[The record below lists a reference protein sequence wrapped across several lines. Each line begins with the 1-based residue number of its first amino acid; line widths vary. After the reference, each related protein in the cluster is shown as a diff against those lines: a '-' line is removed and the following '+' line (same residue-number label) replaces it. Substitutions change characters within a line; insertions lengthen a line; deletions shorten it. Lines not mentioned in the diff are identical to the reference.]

1 MNPSAEYN
9 FKPKDF
15 FILTDVGKTVSTS
28 NIRR

>member
-15 FILTDVGKTVSTS
+15 FFFIDVG
-28 NIRR
+28 RRHFPTRY